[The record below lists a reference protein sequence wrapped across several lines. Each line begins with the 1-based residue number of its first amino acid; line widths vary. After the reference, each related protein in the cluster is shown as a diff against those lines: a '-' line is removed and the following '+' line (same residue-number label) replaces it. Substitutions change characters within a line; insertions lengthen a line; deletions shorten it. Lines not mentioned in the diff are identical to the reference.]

1 MEKQELDSRI
11 AGIARTVYSF
21 CASRIADPFDAE
33 DLSQEILCQVYR
45 SAGKLRNDEA
55 FYGFLWAI
63 ANNVY
68 KNWCKRRGNTREQAL
83 TDDLPAPESADESDD
98 AELYLL
104 RRELSLLY
112 EKYRKAVILYYIEQR
127 SCGEIA
133 RLLSVSESMVKY
145 LLFKSRKLLK
155 EGMQM
160 ERNYGSQSYD
170 PKGLKLLFWGNHG
183 EKYYHL
189 ADSILSQNILFAC
202 YNDRLTAQEISLQIG
217 VALPYLEKELR
228 ELHENGLLK
237 KEGSRYTT
245 NIVIFTRDLALE
257 IGTKT
262 AALRERIGDL
272 LKNAIVEK
280 ETAVRDL
287 GFSGADMGEQ
297 SFRWQIVSFL
307 LYRAVIQ
314 LLQSRIA
321 LPYPENEEGL
331 GLFIW
336 GCELGEAETCTSPF
350 GFGISNVVNA
360 RGDYVQFMD
369 FNLHGEMVHHYFYGR
384 QHAVNLFL
392 EIAGGGSWPFSE
404 NDKATIADMIRKG
417 YVRARDGQVSVN
429 APILTRA
436 QYQSLCDLFH
446 DNAEAIA
453 DEAELLMDAVT
464 NILKNHI
471 PVQLKQMARPMA
483 YFRLFEDAISA
494 PVRVLYERDFLHP
507 YTGEGLLPTTYVIL
521 K

>member
-11 AGIARTVYSF
+11 TEIAKTVYSF
-21 CASRIADPFDAE
+21 CASRIADPFEAE
-33 DLSQEILCQVYR
+33 DLSQEILCQICR
-45 SAGKLRNDEA
+45 SADSLRNDEA
-55 FYGFLWAI
+55 FYGFLWAV

-68 KNWCKRRGNTREQAL
+68 KNWCKRRSNTREQAL
-83 TDDLPAPESADESDD
+83 TGDLPAPESADESDD

-112 EKYRKAVILYYIEQR
+112 EKYRKAVILYYIERR
-127 SCGEIA
+127 SCSEIA

-160 ERNYGSQSYD
+160 ERTYGSQSYD

-202 YNDRLTAQEISLQIG
+202 YNDKLTAQEISLQLG
-217 VALPYLEKELR
+217 VALPYLEKELQDLQ
-228 ELHENGLLK
+228 EGGLLK

-245 NIVIFTRDLALE
+245 NIVIFTHDLALE

-262 AALRERIGDL
+262 TALRERIGDL
-272 LKNAIVEK
+272 LMNTVAEK
-280 ETAVRDL
+280 EAAVRAL
-287 GFSGADMGEQ
+287 GFWGADMPCPT
-297 SFRWQIVSFL
+297 FCWQMVSFL
-307 LYRAVIQ
+307 LYKAVIQ
-314 LLQSRIA
+314 LLQSRVQ
-321 LPYPENEEGL
+321 LPCSENEEGT

-336 GCELGEAETCTSPF
+336 GCELGEAETWTAPF
-350 GFGISNVVNA
+350 GFGISNAVNA

-384 QHAVNLFL
+384 QNAVNLFL
-392 EIAGGGSWPFSE
+392 ALASGDSGPFSE
-404 NDKATIADMIRKG
+404 NDQAVIADMIRKG
-417 YVRARDGQVSVN
+417 YVRVADDGLRVN
-429 APILTRA
+429 VPVLIQSQYRA
-436 QYQSLCDLFH
+436 LSSLFSEA
-446 DNAEAIA
+446 AEQIA
-453 DEAELLMDAVT
+453 KEAEMLMETVAAV
-464 NILKNHI
+464 LKNHV
-471 PVQLKQMARPMA
+471 PVHLKKMARPMA

-494 PVRVLYERDFLHP
+494 PVKLLYDRQFLNHF
-507 YTGEGLLPTTYVIL
+507 TGEGMLPTTYVIL
-521 K
+521 R